1 MVKVLID
8 NQVKKLIE
16 LEAVVVATVI
26 PNGNPNI
33 IGVACVKVVGENQI
47 LITDNYMNQ
56 TVKDIQSNPRVALA
70 VWNKKWEGYKLIGKA
85 EYFTQGKWLERV
97 RAIPENKGM
106 PAKGAILVTVNRIIK
121 AA

>member
-1 MVKVLID
+1 MIDDKVK
-8 NQVKKLIE
+8 QLIE
-16 LEAVVVATVI
+16 SEAVAVGTVM
-26 PNGNPNI
+26 PDGKPNI
-33 IGVACVKVVGENQI
+33 IGVACVKVVEGKI

-56 TVKDIQSNPRVALA
+56 TIKDIKNNQRVALA
-70 VWNKKWEGYKLIGKA
+70 VWNKKWEGCKLIGVA

-106 PAKGAILVTVNRIIK
+106 PAKGAIVVTVNRIIK

>member
-1 MVKVLID
+1 MVKVIID
-8 NQVKKLIE
+8 NQLKKLIE
-16 LEAVVVATVI
+16 SEAVAVATVM

-33 IGVACVKVVGENQI
+33 IGVACVKVVGEKQI

-56 TVKDIQSNPRVALA
+56 TVKDIQNNPRVVLA

-85 EYFTQGKWLERV
+85 EYFNQGRWLEEV
-97 RAIPENKGM
+97 KKIPENKGM

>member
-1 MVKVLID
+1 MTKVLID
-8 NQVKKLIE
+8 NRVKKLIE
-16 LEAVVVATVI
+16 SEAVAVATVM

-33 IGVACVKVVGENQI
+33 IGVACVKVVGDRQI

-56 TVKDIQSNPRVALA
+56 TVKDIQNNSRVALA
-70 VWNKKWEGYKLIGKA
+70 VWNRKWEGYKLVGKA
-85 EYFTQGKWLERV
+85 QYFDKGKWLERV

-106 PAKGAILVTVNRIIK
+106 QAKGAILVSVNRVIK